1 MRVRLTAAAVGD
13 IEQARDWYEKR
24 RPGVGVTFITRVDE
38 AIQSI
43 AANPRAYQEIH
54 RDVRRARLRRFPY
67 GLYYRVEVDESVILA
82 CLHFRRDP
90 SLVAARAIIQR
101 AADG

>member
-13 IEQARDWYEKR
+13 IEQARNWYEKR
-24 RPGVGVTFITRVDE
+24 RPGLGVTFITRVDE

-43 AANPRAYQEIH
+43 GANSQVYQQIH

-67 GLYYRVEVDESVILA
+67 GLYYRVEDDESVVLA

-90 SLVAARAIIQR
+90 SLVVARTALQR
-101 AADG
+101 FS

>member
-13 IEQARDWYEKR
+13 IERARDWYETR
-24 RPGVGVTFITRVDE
+24 RPGVGVTFIMRVDE

-43 AANPRAYQEIH
+43 AANPQAYQQIH

-67 GLYYRVEVDESVILA
+67 GLYYRVEVDESVVLA
-82 CLHFRRDP
+82 YLHFRRDP
-90 SLVAARAIIQR
+90 SLVVARTDLQR
-101 AADG
+101 FS

>member
-13 IEQARDWYEKR
+13 MEQARDWYEKR
-24 RPGVGVTFITRVDE
+24 RPGVGVTFVTRVDE

-43 AANPRAYQEIH
+43 AADPQVYQQIH

-67 GLYYRVEVDESVILA
+67 GLYY
-82 CLHFRRDP
+82 
-90 SLVAARAIIQR
+90 
-101 AADG
+101 